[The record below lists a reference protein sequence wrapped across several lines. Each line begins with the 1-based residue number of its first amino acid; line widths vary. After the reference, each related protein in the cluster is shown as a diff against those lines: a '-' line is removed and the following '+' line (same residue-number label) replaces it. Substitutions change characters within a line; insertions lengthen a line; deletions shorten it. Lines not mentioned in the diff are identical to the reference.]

1 MGADTMAID
10 NRESYTAIWAL
21 GPLMRLR
28 ATAHTFAV
36 GFSLIFFGGAA
47 LASPPPPAPPI
58 SGIVRH
64 LERPISGALVVFY
77 NLGDTSLTRSR
88 TASDGTFVLASAP
101 VGVYGLIA
109 YKRGFVPALVR
120 FWHQGQVEGV
130 SSVRIQLAA
139 RGPTP
144 ADPAAA
150 ENLWELRDR
159 LPADV
164 LREIAIEEGIGQAQ
178 AQAQP
183 PPLPQAPGKP
193 GDATRIDRSMGGEVR
208 TVANV
213 GSADTTLSRTAVGV
227 RGDLPNGWQYDLRGD
242 YAAVSENSVTSE
254 SATNTGNVAGL
265 ALDVATSPEDQFE
278 LRSRRHTLSFRDDRA
293 ASFQTHGVS
302 WRRDGEEGAAEW
314 VAARYIEET
323 NLYRATSSGTT
334 FFPVASRTWE
344 VKGHYE
350 RPAGDNPGV
359 AVAMTYRHREGTVG
373 PTGIGSD
380 GAFLFSA
387 PDADLS
393 ATASARLSSRAQVEG
408 GVIARYLSGGYG
420 LAPVAAVRYDLGNQT
435 TAYVRGLLRARESG
449 TGNATAFPLVVSI
462 EESSEATSRKG
473 FTVGIEHRD
482 GNGSLLRMEASN
494 QRVSEAVR
502 AFFEGDFLTEFDSV
516 YLFDGNLVRQYQ
528 AVATRRLSQNVSGTM
543 SVRYGSIDSDI
554 SPESAS
560 GYGISGNKGR
570 FWSARAA
577 VEVLPTRTGI
587 AVVVR
592 GARQKLDTPAALRS
606 NDSDKVAV
614 SLAQDLSVVGITPF
628 GAVWKLLVALES
640 ARTTATTE
648 RDEVVATKRLLGGV
662 AISF

>member
-1 MGADTMAID
+1 M
-10 NRESYTAIWAL
+10 
-21 GPLMRLR
+21 
-28 ATAHTFAV
+28 
-36 GFSLIFFGGAA
+36 
-47 LASPPPPAPPI
+47 
-58 SGIVRH
+58 
-64 LERPISGALVVFY
+64 VFY

-101 VGVYGLIA
+101 VGVYDLIA

-144 ADPAAA
+144 AGPAAA
-150 ENLWELRDR
+150 ESLWELRDR

-178 AQAQP
+178 AQAQAQP
-183 PPLPQAPGKP
+183 QSPSQPLAQAPGKP
-193 GDATRIDRSMGGEVR
+193 GDGDATRIDRAMGGEVR

-227 RGDLPNGWQYDLRGD
+227 RGGLPNGWQYDLRGD
-242 YAAVSENSVTSE
+242 YAAVSENSVASE
-254 SATNTGNVAGL
+254 SAANTGNVAGL
-265 ALDVATSPEDQFE
+265 ALDVATSPEDQFA

-314 VAARYIEET
+314 VAARYVEET

-380 GAFLFSA
+380 GAFLLSA

-435 TAYVRGLLRARESG
+435 TAFVRGLLRARESG

-502 AFFEGDFLTEFDSV
+502 AFFEGDFLTEFDSI

-577 VEVLPTRTGI
+577 VEVLPTRTGV

-606 NDSDKVAV
+606 NDSDKIAV

-640 ARTTATTE
+640 AHTTATTE

>member
-1 MGADTMAID
+1 
-10 NRESYTAIWAL
+10 L
-21 GPLMRLR
+21 LL
-28 ATAHTFAV
+28 
-36 GFSLIFFGGAA
+36 
-47 LASPPPPAPPI
+47 
-58 SGIVRH
+58 
-64 LERPISGALVVFY
+64 
-77 NLGDTSLTRSR
+77 
-88 TASDGTFVLASAP
+88 
-101 VGVYGLIA
+101 
-109 YKRGFVPALVR
+109 
-120 FWHQGQVEGV
+120 
-130 SSVRIQLAA
+130 
-139 RGPTP
+139 
-144 ADPAAA
+144 
-150 ENLWELRDR
+150 
-159 LPADV
+159 
-164 LREIAIEEGIGQAQ
+164 
-178 AQAQP
+178 
-183 PPLPQAPGKP
+183 
-193 GDATRIDRSMGGEVR
+193 
-208 TVANV
+208 
-213 GSADTTLSRTAVGV
+213 
-227 RGDLPNGWQYDLRGD
+227 
-242 YAAVSENSVTSE
+242 
-254 SATNTGNVAGL
+254 
-265 ALDVATSPEDQFE
+265 
-278 LRSRRHTLSFRDDRA
+278 
-293 ASFQTHGVS
+293 
-302 WRRDGEEGAAEW
+302 
-314 VAARYIEET
+314 
-323 NLYRATSSGTT
+323 
-334 FFPVASRTWE
+334 
-344 VKGHYE
+344 
-350 RPAGDNPGV
+350 
-359 AVAMTYRHREGTVG
+359 
-373 PTGIGSD
+373 
-380 GAFLFSA
+380 SA

-435 TAYVRGLLRARESG
+435 TAFVRGLLRARESG
-449 TGNATAFPLVVSI
+449 TGNATAFPLVVSM

-502 AFFEGDFLTEFDSV
+502 AFFEGDFLTEFDSI

-577 VEVLPTRTGI
+577 VEVLPTRTGV

-606 NDSDKVAV
+606 NDSDKIAV

-640 ARTTATTE
+640 AHTTATTE

>member
-1 MGADTMAID
+1 
-10 NRESYTAIWAL
+10 
-21 GPLMRLR
+21 MRLR
-28 ATAHTFAV
+28 ATAHGCVV
-36 GFSLIFFGGAA
+36 GLSLILFGGAA
-47 LASPPPPAPPI
+47 LASPPPSAPPI

-64 LERPISGALVVFY
+64 LERPIAGALVVFY
-77 NLGDTSLTRSR
+77 NLGDTSLTRSK

-101 VGVYGLIA
+101 VGVYDLIA

-120 FWHQGQVEGV
+120 FWHLGQVDGV
-130 SSVRIQLAA
+130 SAVRIQLAA

-144 ADPAAA
+144 AGPAAA

-164 LREIAIEEGIGQAQ
+164 LREIAIEVGMSQVPSPPQPQAE
-178 AQAQP
+178 
-183 PPLPQAPGKP
+183 APGKL
-193 GDATRIDRSMGGEVR
+193 GDATRIDHAMGGEVR

-242 YAAVSENSVTSE
+242 YAAVSENSIASDGTP
-254 SATNTGNVAGL
+254 NTGNVAGL
-265 ALDVATSPEDQFE
+265 ALDVATSPEDHLT
-278 LRSRRHTLSFRDDRA
+278 LRTRRHTLSFRDDRPA
-293 ASFQTHGVS
+293 TFQSHGVS
-302 WRRDGEEGAAEW
+302 WRRDGEEGTAEW

-373 PTGIGSD
+373 PSGIGSD
-380 GAFLFSA
+380 GAFLLSA

-435 TAYVRGLLRARESG
+435 SVFVRGLLRARQSG

-473 FTVGIEHRD
+473 FTVGIERRD
-482 GNGSLLRMEASN
+482 GNGSLVRMEASN

-543 SVRYGSIDSDI
+543 AVRYGSIDSDI
-554 SPESAS
+554 APESAS

-577 VEVLPTRTGI
+577 VEVLPTRTGV

-606 NDSDKVAV
+606 NDSDKVAISV
-614 SLAQDLSVVGITPF
+614 AQDLSVVGITPF

>member
-1 MGADTMAID
+1 
-10 NRESYTAIWAL
+10 
-21 GPLMRLR
+21 MRLR
-28 ATAHTFAV
+28 ATALTFAV
-36 GFSLIFFGGAA
+36 GFSLILFGGAA
-47 LASPPPPAPPI
+47 LASPPPSAPPI

-101 VGVYGLIA
+101 VGVYDLIA

-144 ADPAAA
+144 AGPAAA
-150 ENLWELRDR
+150 ESLWELRDR

-164 LREIAIEEGIGQAQ
+164 LREIAIEEGIGQPQAQ

-183 PPLPQAPGKP
+183 QPPSQPLAQAPGKP

-227 RGDLPNGWQYDLRGD
+227 RGGLPNGWQYDLRGD
-242 YAAVSENSVTSE
+242 YAAVSENSVASD

-265 ALDVATSPEDQFE
+265 SLDVATSPEDQFA

-350 RPAGDNPGV
+350 RPAGDNLGV

-380 GAFLFSA
+380 GAFLLSA

-435 TAYVRGLLRARESG
+435 TAFVRGLLRARESG

-473 FTVGIEHRD
+473 FTVGIERRD

-543 SVRYGSIDSDI
+543 SARYGSIDSDI
-554 SPESAS
+554 SPASAS
-560 GYGISGNKGR
+560 GYGVSANKGR

-577 VEVLPTRTGI
+577 VEILPTRTGV

-640 ARTTATTE
+640 ARTTATNE

>member
-1 MGADTMAID
+1 
-10 NRESYTAIWAL
+10 
-21 GPLMRLR
+21 
-28 ATAHTFAV
+28 
-36 GFSLIFFGGAA
+36 
-47 LASPPPPAPPI
+47 
-58 SGIVRH
+58 
-64 LERPISGALVVFY
+64 
-77 NLGDTSLTRSR
+77 
-88 TASDGTFVLASAP
+88 
-101 VGVYGLIA
+101 
-109 YKRGFVPALVR
+109 
-120 FWHQGQVEGV
+120 V
-130 SSVRIQLAA
+130 S
-139 RGPTP
+139 
-144 ADPAAA
+144 
-150 ENLWELRDR
+150 
-159 LPADV
+159 
-164 LREIAIEEGIGQAQ
+164 
-178 AQAQP
+178 
-183 PPLPQAPGKP
+183 
-193 GDATRIDRSMGGEVR
+193 
-208 TVANV
+208 
-213 GSADTTLSRTAVGV
+213 
-227 RGDLPNGWQYDLRGD
+227 
-242 YAAVSENSVTSE
+242 
-254 SATNTGNVAGL
+254 
-265 ALDVATSPEDQFE
+265 TSPEDQFE

-314 VAARYIEET
+314 VAARYVEET

-380 GAFLFSA
+380 GAFLLSA

-462 EESSEATSRKG
+462 EENSEATSRKG

-577 VEVLPTRTGI
+577 VEVLPTRTGV

>member
-1 MGADTMAID
+1 MGADTIAID
-10 NRESYTAIWAL
+10 NRESYTAVRAV
-21 GPLMRLR
+21 GPSMRLR

-36 GFSLIFFGGAA
+36 GFSLSLFGGAA

-101 VGVYGLIA
+101 VGVYDLIA

-144 ADPAAA
+144 AGPAAA
-150 ENLWELRDR
+150 ESLWELRDR

-178 AQAQP
+178 P
-183 PPLPQAPGKP
+183 PSQPLPQAPGKP
-193 GDATRIDRSMGGEVR
+193 ADATRIDRSMGGEVR

-213 GSADTTLSRTAVGV
+213 GSADTTISRTAVGV
-227 RGDLPNGWQYDLRGD
+227 RGGLPNGWQYDLRGD
-242 YAAVSENSVTSE
+242 YAAVSENSVASE
-254 SATNTGNVAGL
+254 SASNTGNVAGL
-265 ALDVATSPEDQFE
+265 SLDVATSPEDQFA

-380 GAFLFSA
+380 GAFLLSA

-435 TAYVRGLLRARESG
+435 TAFVRGLLRARESG

-482 GNGSLLRMEASN
+482 GNGSLLRVEASN

-543 SVRYGSIDSDI
+543 SMRYGSIDSEI

-560 GYGISGNKGR
+560 GYGISANKGR

-577 VEVLPTRTGI
+577 VEILPTRTGV

>member
-1 MGADTMAID
+1 
-10 NRESYTAIWAL
+10 
-21 GPLMRLR
+21 MRLR
-28 ATAHTFAV
+28 ATAHSCVV
-36 GFSLIFFGGAA
+36 GLSLILFGGAA
-47 LASPPPPAPPI
+47 LASPPPSAPPI

-64 LERPISGALVVFY
+64 LERPIAGALVVFY

-101 VGVYGLIA
+101 VGVYDLIA

-120 FWHQGQVEGV
+120 FWHQGQVDGV
-130 SSVRIQLAA
+130 SAVRIQLAA

-144 ADPAAA
+144 AGPAAA

-164 LREIAIEEGIGQAQ
+164 LREIAIEVGMGQPRVPSPPQPQPQ
-178 AQAQP
+178 AE
-183 PPLPQAPGKP
+183 APGKP
-193 GDATRIDRSMGGEVR
+193 GDATRIDHAMGGQVS

-242 YAAVSENSVTSE
+242 YAAVSENSIASDSTP
-254 SATNTGNVAGL
+254 NTGNVAGL
-265 ALDVATSPEDQFE
+265 ALDVATSPEDHLT
-278 LRSRRHTLSFRDDRA
+278 LRTRRHTLLFRDDRPA
-293 ASFQTHGVS
+293 TFQSHGVS
-302 WRRDGEEGAAEW
+302 WRRDGEEGTAEW

-380 GAFLFSA
+380 GAFLLSA

-420 LAPVAAVRYDLGNQT
+420 LAPVASVRYDLGNQT
-435 TAYVRGLLRARESG
+435 SVFVRGLLRARESG

-482 GNGSLLRMEASN
+482 GNGSLVRMEASN

-543 SVRYGSIDSDI
+543 AVRYGSIDSNI
-554 SPESAS
+554 APESAS

-577 VEVLPTRTGI
+577 VEVLPTRTGV

-592 GARQKLDTPAALRS
+592 GARQKLETPAALRS

-614 SLAQDLSVVGITPF
+614 SVAQDLSVIGITPF

>member
-1 MGADTMAID
+1 MAFD
-10 NRESYTAIWAL
+10 NGESYTPNL
-21 GPLMRLR
+21 DLRVQPMRLR
-28 ATAHTFAV
+28 ATAHTCAV
-36 GFSLIFFGGAA
+36 GFSLILFGGAA

-64 LERPISGALVVFY
+64 LERPIAGVLVIFY

-88 TASDGTFVLASAP
+88 TASDGTFLLASAP
-101 VGVYGLIA
+101 VGVYDLIA
-109 YKRGFVPALVR
+109 YKRGYVPALVR
-120 FWHQGQVEGV
+120 FWHQGQAQGQPEGL
-130 SSVRIQLAA
+130 SAVRIQLAA
-139 RGPTP
+139 KGPTP
-144 ADPAAA
+144 AGPAAA

-164 LREIAIEEGIGQAQ
+164 LREISMEVGTAQ
-178 AQAQP
+178 AQAS
-183 PPLPQAPGKP
+183 GKP
-193 GDATRIDRSMGGEVR
+193 GDAARIDHSMGGIDHSMGGEVR

-213 GSADTTLSRTAVGV
+213 GSADTTLSRTNVGV
-227 RGDLPNGWQYDLRGD
+227 RGGLPNGWQYDLRGD
-242 YAAVSENSVTSE
+242 YSAVSENSIASDGTP
-254 SATNTGNVAGL
+254 NTGNVTGL
-265 ALDVATSPEDQFE
+265 ALDVATSPEDQFT
-278 LRSRRHTLSFRDDRA
+278 LLSRRHTLSFRDDRP
-293 ASFQTHGVS
+293 ASLQTHGVS
-302 WRRDGEEGAAEW
+302 WRRDGEEGTAEW
-314 VAARYIEET
+314 VAARYVEET
-323 NLYRATSSGTT
+323 NLYRATSSGTS
-334 FFPVASRTWE
+334 FIPLASRTWE

-359 AVAMTYRHREGTVG
+359 ALAMTYRHREATVG
-373 PTGIGSD
+373 PSGIGSD

-393 ATASARLSSRAQVEG
+393 ATASARLGSRAQVEG

-435 TAYVRGLLRARESG
+435 AVFVRGLLRARESG
-449 TGNATAFPLVVSI
+449 TGNATAFPLVVSV

-482 GNGSLLRMEASN
+482 GNGALVRIEASN

-502 AFFEGDFLTEFDSV
+502 AFFEGDFLTDFDSV
-516 YLFDGNLVRQYQ
+516 YLFDGNLVRQYR
-528 AVATRRLSQNVSGTM
+528 AVATRRLSEKVSGTM

-554 SPESAS
+554 APESVS
-560 GYGISGNKGR
+560 GYGISGNRGR

-577 VEVLPTRTGI
+577 VEVLPTRTGVAI
-587 AVVVR
+587 VVR

-614 SLAQDLSVVGITPF
+614 SVAQDLSVVGITPF

-640 ARTTATTE
+640 ARSTAITE
-648 RDEVVATKRLLGGV
+648 RDEVVATKRLMGGV

>member
-1 MGADTMAID
+1 
-10 NRESYTAIWAL
+10 
-21 GPLMRLR
+21 MRLR
-28 ATAHTFAV
+28 ATAHTYVV
-36 GFSLIFFGGAA
+36 GFSLILFGGSA

-64 LERPISGALVVFY
+64 LERPIAGALVVFY

-101 VGVYGLIA
+101 VGVYDLIA

-120 FWHQGQVEGV
+120 FWHQGQAEGV
-130 SSVRIQLAA
+130 SAVRIQLAA

-144 ADPAAA
+144 AGPAAA
-150 ENLWELRDR
+150 ENLWELRGR

-164 LREIAIEEGIGQAQ
+164 LREIANEVGMGQPQ

-183 PPLPQAPGKP
+183 QPQAQAPGKP
-193 GDATRIDRSMGGEVR
+193 GDATRIDHAMGGEVR

-242 YAAVSENSVTSE
+242 YAAVSENSIASDSTP
-254 SATNTGNVAGL
+254 NTGNVAGL
-265 ALDVATSPEDQFE
+265 ALDVATSPEDHLT
-278 LRSRRHTLSFRDDRA
+278 LRTRRHTLSFRDDRP
-293 ASFQTHGVS
+293 ASFQSHGVS
-302 WRRDGEEGAAEW
+302 WRRDGEEGTAES

-359 AVAMTYRHREGTVG
+359 AVGMTYRHREGSVG
-373 PTGIGSD
+373 PSGIGSD
-380 GAFLFSA
+380 GAFLLSA

-393 ATASARLSSRAQVEG
+393 ATASARLSSHAQVEG

-435 TAYVRGLLRARESG
+435 TVFVRGLLRARESG

-473 FTVGIEHRD
+473 FTVGIERRD
-482 GNGSLLRMEASN
+482 GNGSLVRMEASN

-543 SVRYGSIDSDI
+543 SVRYGLIDSDI
-554 SPESAS
+554 APESVL

-577 VEVLPTRTGI
+577 VEVLPTRTGV

-606 NDSDKVAV
+606 NDSDKIAV
-614 SLAQDLSVVGITPF
+614 SVAQDLSVVGITPF